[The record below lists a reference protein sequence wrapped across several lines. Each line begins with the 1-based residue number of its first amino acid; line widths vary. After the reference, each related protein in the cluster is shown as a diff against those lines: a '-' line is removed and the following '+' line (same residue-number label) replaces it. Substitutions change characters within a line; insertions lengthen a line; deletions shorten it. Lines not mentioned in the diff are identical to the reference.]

1 MNRGSSESI
10 ISATL
15 LSEASSSK
23 GCNQYLCPLSSLSGV
38 CSLTTNTFS
47 IDVHFLRL
55 RQFSFNAI
63 VLLPRYPPSDVM
75 TILHSLSIRLATAE
89 AENPAKTTECMAL
102 TFS

>member
-15 LSEASSSK
+15 LSEAPSSK
-23 GCNQYLCPLSSLSGV
+23 GCNQISLPLHRYRSV

-55 RQFSFNAI
+55 RQ
-63 VLLPRYPPSDVM
+63 
-75 TILHSLSIRLATAE
+75 
-89 AENPAKTTECMAL
+89 
-102 TFS
+102 